1 MIHSFL
7 KYCHLFSITQSNG
20 DHTVRIGGVILL
32 LCFNI
37 FGSAGG
43 TTDII
48 CDPISRSTI
57 HVDFRENA
65 AEDVDEDACPIVG
78 VYISLKIALGKKITI
93 PLYKVDL
100 MNQALGKESCPTTTC
115 LLVGVAPSVG

>member
-7 KYCHLFSITQSNG
+7 EYSYLFSITQSNG
-20 DHTVRIGGVILL
+20 DHTIRIGGVILL
-32 LCFNI
+32 LCFDI

-48 CDPISRSTI
+48 CDPISRISI
-57 HVDFRENA
+57 HVNFGENA

-78 VYISLKIALGKKITI
+78 VYISLKITLGKKITI

-100 MNQALGKESCPTTTC
+100 MNQALGKESCPTATC
-115 LLVGVAPSVG
+115 FLVGIAPSVG

>member
-7 KYCHLFSITQSNG
+7 EYCYLFSITQSNG

-57 HVDFRENA
+57 HVDFCENA

-78 VYISLKIALGKKITI
+78 VYISLKITLGKKITI